1 MLLIVAAHVLLL
13 ELISGFHI
21 RVPSPPIVEV
31 PIEIYSVPVI
41 TKFAAVPSKIIKPKI
56 IKPRAPVPDTIVE
69 PESLSPEPEQT
80 VAVTA
85 AHVTEPAAPLVVEST
100 PPVAETTPVTP
111 AAPALL
117 ILPPPSATYL
127 LDMVRVEPNV
137 ANPYYGSGEI
147 QWEHDDTSYHMH
159 LEAGLD
165 LFITKIIVFSVDSVG
180 TIGATGIKPATM
192 TETRKGR
199 DTTVTHFD
207 YDANTINFSA
217 KAPTV
222 PLSEG
227 AQDRATLLMQLASI
241 GNADPAQFQ
250 NGKQITIQVA
260 EDNDAS
266 TFQFVVIGKETID
279 TRLGHLDTWHIVRP
293 PKPGHYSSRLDVW
306 IAPELNWLPI
316 QFRIT
321 ERKGETNTLTIRKII
336 SGIK

>member
-1 MLLIVAAHVLLL
+1 MLLIVAAHLLLL

-21 RVPSPPIVEV
+21 RVPSPVIEV

-41 TKFAAVPSKIIKPKI
+41 TKFAAAPSKIIKPKI

-69 PESLSPEPEQT
+69 PETLSPQPEQT

-85 AHVTEPAAPLVVEST
+85 AHVTEPAAPLVIEST
-100 PPVAETTPVTP
+100 PPVADTTPATP

-117 ILPPPSATYL
+117 IAPPPSARYL

-147 QWEHDDTSYHMH
+147 VWEHGDDSYHMH

-180 TIGATGIKPATM
+180 TIGATGIKPTTM
-192 TETRKGR
+192 TETRN
-199 DTTVTHFD
+199 FD
-207 YDANTINFSA
+207 YDTNIISFSG
-217 KAPTV
+217 KKTTV

-241 GNADPAQFQ
+241 GNADPSQFE
-250 NGKQITIQVA
+250 NGKVITIQVA
-260 EDNDAS
+260 EDNDANP
-266 TFQFVVIGKETID
+266 FQFVVAGKETID
-279 TRLGHLDTWHIVRP
+279 TRLGHFETWHIVRP
-293 PKPGHYSSRLDVW
+293 PKPGYYSSRLDVW
-306 IAPELNWLPI
+306 VAPELNWLPI

-336 SGIK
+336 TGIK